1 MFLKSIGLGFLT
13 IGGSFSFLYSFEEKK
28 RKITKI
34 VIFAANNLQLIK
46 RDNEYN

>member
-1 MFLKSIGLGFLT
+1 MFLKVTSLGFLI

-34 VIFAANNLQLIK
+34 VIFAANNQQLIT
-46 RDNEYN
+46 RGNEYN